1 MKQMDE
7 ILVSLENV
15 SRCYGAGNRQR
26 AALAN
31 ISCKVLAGD
40 RVAVVGPSGSGKST
54 LLHLMAGLD
63 KPTRGVVRWPELGP
77 EAELRP
83 DEIGVVFQTPSLLPT
98 LTVLENV
105 ELSWLLSKR
114 DEARARPAAL
124 GALEKLG
131 LLTIVDRLPGEI
143 SGGQTQRVAAARAI
157 VCEPRLILA
166 DEPTGQLDSV
176 TASKLIEELF
186 SSIANSDA
194 ALIVA
199 THDLT
204 IAGRM
209 RNQWRMAHGKLVR
222 ILEKQN

>member
-1 MKQMDE
+1 MDE

-124 GALEKLG
+124 GA
-131 LLTIVDRLPGEI
+131 
-143 SGGQTQRVAAARAI
+143 
-157 VCEPRLILA
+157 
-166 DEPTGQLDSV
+166 

>member
-1 MKQMDE
+1 MDE

-15 SRCYGAGNRQR
+15 SRCYGDGQRQR
-26 AALAN
+26 AALTN
-31 ISCKVLAGD
+31 ISHQVLAGD

-63 KPTRGVVRWPELGP
+63 KPTTGVIGWPALGP
-77 EAELRP
+77 ETELRP
-83 DEIGVVFQTPSLLPT
+83 DKIGVVFQTPSLLPT

-114 DEARARPAAL
+114 DEAQARPAAL
-124 GALEKLG
+124 GALERLG
-131 LLTIVDRLPGEI
+131 LSAIVDRLPDEI
-143 SGGQTQRVAAARAI
+143 SGRQMQRVAAARAI

-176 TASKLIEELF
+176 TASKLIEGLF
-186 SSIANSDA
+186 DTVANSGA

-199 THDLT
+199 THDST

-209 RNQWRMAHGKLVR
+209 RNHWRMAHGKFEQR
-222 ILEKQN
+222 AT

>member
-1 MKQMDE
+1 MDE

-15 SRCYGAGNRQR
+15 SRCFRNGERQR

-31 ISCKVLAGD
+31 ISCQVLAGD

-63 KPTRGVVRWPELGP
+63 QPTRGIVDWPALGP
-77 EAELRP
+77 KTELRP
-83 DEIGVVFQTPSLLPT
+83 DKICVVFQIPSLLPT

-114 DEARARPAAL
+114 DEALARPNAL

-131 LLTIVDRLPGEI
+131 LSAIADKLPDEI
-143 SGGQTQRVAAARAI
+143 SGGQMQRVAAARAI

-166 DEPTGQLDSV
+166 DEPTGQLDRV
-176 TASKLIEELF
+176 TASQLIEELF
-186 SSIANSDA
+186 DSVAKSGA

-209 RNQWRMAHGKLVR
+209 RNQWLMAHGKLELR
-222 ILEKQN
+222 AT

>member
-1 MKQMDE
+1 MDE
-7 ILVSLENV
+7 ILVSVENV
-15 SRCYGAGNRQR
+15 SRCYGDGERQQ
-26 AALAN
+26 AALTN
-31 ISCKVLAGD
+31 ISCQVVAGD

-63 KPTRGVVRWPELGP
+63 KPTRGVVGWPALGP
-77 EAELRP
+77 ETELRP
-83 DEIGVVFQTPSLLPT
+83 DKICVVFQTPSLLPT

-114 DEARARPAAL
+114 DEAQARPAAL
-124 GALEKLG
+124 GALKRLG
-131 LLTIVDRLPGEI
+131 LSAIADRLPDEI
-143 SGGQTQRVAAARAI
+143 SGGQMQRVAAARAI

-176 TASKLIEELF
+176 TASNLIEGLF
-186 SSIANSDA
+186 DSVAKPGA

-204 IAGRM
+204 IASRM
-209 RNQWRMAHGKLVR
+209 RNQWRMAHGKLVH
-222 ILEKQN
+222 

>member
-1 MKQMDE
+1 MDE
-7 ILVSLENV
+7 ILVSLDQV
-15 SRCYGAGNRQR
+15 SRYYVDGGRQR
-26 AALAN
+26 AALTN
-31 ISCKVLAGD
+31 ISCQVIAGD
-40 RVAVVGPSGSGKST
+40 RVVVLGPSGSGKST

-63 KPTRGVVRWPELGP
+63 KPTRGLVSWPALGP
-77 EAELRP
+77 ETELRP
-83 DEIGVVFQTPSLLPT
+83 DEICVVFQTPSLLPT

-114 DEARARPAAL
+114 DEAEARPAAL
-124 GALEKLG
+124 RTLEKLG
-131 LLTIVDRLPGEI
+131 LSAIANKLPGEI
-143 SGGQTQRVAAARAI
+143 SGGQMQSVAAARAI

-186 SSIANSDA
+186 DSVANSGA

-204 IAGRM
+204 IASRV
-209 RNQWRMAHGKLVR
+209 RTQWRMIHGKL
-222 ILEKQN
+222 EHGSA